1 MATVTLPRLDIP
13 ITGRAQIN
21 SEWYRWAR
29 DVTARI
35 GGVVA
40 PNLEDLLQAPPV
52 LVVQSSVSAETAFE
66 QSPPVPTGS
75 DAVDWQPPV
84 ALPGSDATEW
94 QPPAAPPGSDATEW
108 QPPAT
113 PLAEPFDWLQPPALP
128 TEERVEWLEN
138 QVAQLRAV
146 IDDLS
151 RLVAGL
157 QQGLDA

>member
-52 LVVQSSVSAETAFE
+52 LVVQSTAA
-66 QSPPVPTGS
+66 TGS
-75 DAVDWQPPV
+75 EFTNEQAPPS
-84 ALPGSDATEW
+84 LSPGSDATEW